1 VQCFKDT
8 LAFTRTPAIADLIDR
23 IGFRGRRRSRARVIR
38 TPWGHRRR
46 HRGALRRFAGSGYHP
61 CGTVKMG
68 PASDALAV
76 VNHHGQCHTVA
87 QLVVADASIMPGVPR
102 ANTNLTCI
110 MIGEKVGEWLRTRP
124 ALYGL

>member
-1 VQCFKDT
+1 LCQ
-8 LAFTRTPAIADLIDR
+8 
-23 IGFRGRRRSRARVIR
+23 
-38 TPWGHRRR
+38 
-46 HRGALRRFAGSGYHP
+46 RFAGSGYHP

-68 PASDALAV
+68 PAGDPLAV
-76 VNHHGQCHTVA
+76 VNQHGCAHALA

-110 MIGEKVGEWLRTRP
+110 MIGEMVGEWLRTRP